1 MNSRQSDLTTGP
13 IMGHLFRLAVPTIG
27 ASFMQM
33 TYNLTD
39 MLWLGRLGENAVAS
53 VGAAGFFVW
62 LGISVLLVTRVGAE
76 VGVSQAL
83 GRKDTAQAMRFV
95 RHALLWAIIITTV
108 MAVVTYV
115 FAPSL
120 IRFFGISSVTVNTDG
135 TSYLRIV
142 SLAFIFSFVNPT
154 FSGIYNGMG
163 NSRLPFWYMT
173 IGVGLN
179 LVLDPL
185 LIFGWKFIPA
195 MGIEGAAWATF
206 GSQMIVFITFVYRF
220 VIKEEMGKLH
230 LRQFN
235 FDRII
240 SRRIFSLGLPV
251 AAESG
256 LFAIFGMILARF
268 VAQYGPVAIAVQSIG
283 GQVEALSWMTASGFA
298 TALGSFTGQNFG
310 AGFWD
315 RIRKGYRYTLFIGT
329 CLALPVSLIFLFL
342 GADIYSLF
350 FDQENSQYLGGVYL
364 SILSVSQLFMVYE
377 ITTRGAFNGV
387 GRTIPPALT
396 GIFFTGLRI
405 PLAYGLMQIPGLGL
419 FGIWWAISI
428 TSVFK
433 GTISPL
439 WFRRVLNHHDGEGG
453 GFPASRLIVLLP
465 SRLRQQWVIKKK

>member
-1 MNSRQSDLTTGP
+1 
-13 IMGHLFRLAVPTIG
+13 MGHLFRLAVPTIG

-39 MLWLGRLGENAVAS
+39 MLWLGRLGENAVAA

-62 LGISVLLVTRVGAE
+62 LGISVLLITRVGAE

-83 GRKDTAQAMRFV
+83 GRKDTPQAMRFV
-95 RHALLWAIIITTV
+95 RHALLWAIIITAA
-108 MAVVTYV
+108 MATVTYI

-120 IRFFGISSVTVNTDG
+120 IRFFGISSVSVNTNG
-135 TSYLRIV
+135 AAYLRIV

-185 LIFGWKFIPA
+185 LIFGWKFVPA

-206 GSQMIVFITFVYRF
+206 GSQMIVFVTFVYRF

-329 CLALPVSLIFLFL
+329 CLALPVSLVFIFF
-342 GADIYSLF
+342 GDDIYSLF

-396 GIFFTGLRI
+396 GIIFTGLRI
-405 PLAYGLMQIPGLGL
+405 PLAYVLMQIPTLGL

-439 WFRRVLNHHDGEGG
+439 WFRRVLNHHDGEGA

-465 SRLRQQWVIKKK
+465 SRLRQQWFIKKK